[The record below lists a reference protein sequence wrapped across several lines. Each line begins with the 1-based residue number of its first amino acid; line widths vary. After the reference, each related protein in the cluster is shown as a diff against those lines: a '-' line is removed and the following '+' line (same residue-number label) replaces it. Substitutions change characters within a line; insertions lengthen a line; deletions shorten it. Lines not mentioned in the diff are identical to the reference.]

1 MDFLLSRD
9 FYPRAHA
16 RVNKIEAIYEVLPV
30 TQRLSENFYVY
41 TRPFVHCLYFISAR
55 KKYATVE
62 IHPTKAVDL

>member
-30 TQRLSENFYVY
+30 NAKVNREL
-41 TRPFVHCLYFISAR
+41 
-55 KKYATVE
+55 
-62 IHPTKAVDL
+62 